1 MENLNAN
8 WFTEGLL
15 DFEYKKYVLLAW
27 LQHVQKEFDAVK
39 LYPSLSEL
47 VFHYN
52 NLHKFK
58 AGQEALRNQFP
69 KSIDE
74 EALRKLKLQSQN
86 LTEDRDE
93 LKEISSI
100 VAYSLPALHTHIE
113 EGKSLFEHIDNS
125 IQIEPVGISPLYKR
139 EGYLLV
145 YTSPARKVDAYDY
158 SISFFENVGENY
170 YGIKMDYVHSFEK
183 NMVNTFESMKIDL
196 HRNHRKYDN
205 PATYLV
211 SCSYSF
217 PEKASLI
224 PVAKRKFL
232 AYMRSSDKG

>member
-1 MENLNAN
+1 MENLKAN

-15 DFEYKKYVLLAW
+15 DFEYKKYILLAW
-27 LQHVQKEFDAVK
+27 LQHVQKEFSAVK

-52 NLHKFK
+52 NLYAFK
-58 AGQEALRNQFP
+58 TEQEALRSQFP
-69 KSIDE
+69 RNIDKD
-74 EALRKLKLQSQN
+74 ALRKYKLHWQSPVD
-86 LTEDRDE
+86 DRDE

-100 VAYSLPALHTHIE
+100 VEFSLPALQNHIE
-113 EGKSLFEHIDNS
+113 DGRSLFEHIDSS
-125 IQIEPVGISPLYKR
+125 ILIEPVGISPLYKR

-145 YTSPARKVDAYDY
+145 YTSPEKKVDAYDY

-170 YGIKMDYVHSFEK
+170 YGIRMDYVHSFEK

-211 SCSYSF
+211 SSSFSF

-232 AYMRSSDKG
+232 AYMRSANLE